1 MIHSDHRNGT
11 LIGRLLSVI
20 VALKVISFDGGV
32 HEDNHTDKS
41 WRRIFRLF
49 YRPAAATSATTR

>member
-32 HEDNHTDKS
+32 
-41 WRRIFRLF
+41 
-49 YRPAAATSATTR
+49 P